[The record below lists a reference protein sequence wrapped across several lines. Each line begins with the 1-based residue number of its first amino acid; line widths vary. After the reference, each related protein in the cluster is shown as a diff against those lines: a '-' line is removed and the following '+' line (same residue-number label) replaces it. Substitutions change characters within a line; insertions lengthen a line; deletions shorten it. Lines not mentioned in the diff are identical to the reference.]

1 MRITRR
7 QLRKIVQE
15 RIAHP
20 RDGLGKN
27 IADAEFPIVVGYN
40 LRGQDQ
46 SEIAYNQDEL
56 DDILDDVANSGM
68 PYSLDSLEDME
79 PGDRPVGS
87 DIEQYAEGKIRI
99 TRRQLRQIIKEVYGS
114 TAEMAEDGSYFRDVI
129 VLSPEGD
136 SVLVDGE
143 EVYIE
148 DVPQQLQ
155 LMGFPMTGNDPDNL
169 IFALEEMMEHGP
181 GELEVTY
188 KNGVWSW

>member
-1 MRITRR
+1 MYKR
-7 QLRKIVQE
+7 Q
-15 RIAHP
+15 
-20 RDGLGKN
+20 
-27 IADAEFPIVVGYN
+27 
-40 LRGQDQ
+40 
-46 SEIAYNQDEL
+46 
-56 DDILDDVANSGM
+56 ILDDVANSGM

-87 DIEQYAEGKIRI
+87 DIEQYAEGTIRL
-99 TRRQLRQIIKEVYGS
+99 TRTQLNILIREAIG
-114 TAEMAEDGSYFRDVI
+114 TAEYAEDGSYFRDVI

>member
-7 QLRKIVQE
+7 QLRKILQE

-20 RDGLGKN
+20 RDGLRKN
-27 IADAEFPIVVGYN
+27 IADADFPIVLGYN
-40 LRGQDQ
+40 LRGLDQ

-87 DIEQYAEGKIRI
+87 DIEQYAEGTIRL
-99 TRRQLRQIIKEVYGS
+99 TRTQLNILIREAIG
-114 TAEMAEDGSYFRDVI
+114 TAEYAEDGSYFRDVI

-143 EVYIE
+143 EVY
-148 DVPQQLQ
+148 LS
-155 LMGFPMTGNDPDNL
+155 L
-169 IFALEEMMEHGP
+169 IHI
-181 GELEVTY
+181 
-188 KNGVWSW
+188 